1 VSAPEAELRRAWRQ
15 LVGADHELLIAD
27 LLARHREPHRRY
39 HTATHVMW
47 VLRHLADL
55 VDALPAD
62 ERSHRDIEAIR
73 AAALFHDVI
82 YDPKSSANEANS
94 AALSHRALAEIGW
107 PPSRAAH
114 VAAMILDTA
123 THQPSSDDAALLI
136 DADLAVLAADAT
148 GYQAYVN
155 GVRAEYGHVSD
166 TGWRVGRADV
176 LRRFLQQPRLF
187 ATETGRDR
195 FERRARANITAELAT
210 LQPDQPAG

>member
-1 VSAPEAELRRAWRQ
+1 
-15 LVGADHELLIAD
+15 
-27 LLARHREPHRRY
+27 
-39 HTATHVMW
+39 MW
-47 VLRHLADL
+47 VLRHLAEL
-55 VDALPAD
+55 VDLQPAD
-62 ERSHRDIEAIR
+62 QRSHHDIEAIR

-82 YDPKSSANEANS
+82 YDPTSSANEANS
-94 AALSHRALAEIGW
+94 AALAHRALAEIGW
-107 PPSRAAH
+107 PPMRADH

-155 GVRAEYGHVSD
+155 GVRAEYAHVSD
-166 TGWRVGRADV
+166 TGWRVGRANV
-176 LRRFLQQPRLF
+176 LRMFLQQPHLF

-210 LQPDQPAG
+210 LQSDHPAG